1 MMKNKLRFI
10 TMLLTVVLCMTAF
23 TVPAFAG
30 ADPGEQSGGLEPQDT
45 HSEEQTGTVETTET
59 KQTATVDVVTNP
71 DGTRTVTIGDQTWR
85 LDAEDA
91 TLKQTGRVVNVY
103 TYLHLRTGPST
114 DYSIIGHLLNGTEV
128 EVIGEKGG
136 WYEIVIP
143 EQTGY
148 VCGKYLEVLPSSTG
162 SGTVD
167 RDSTNELLELLLQYY
182 ASGETSSAPLTP
194 DGNLTLVDD
203 LGPVR
208 SAGKQFITVE
218 SKAGNTFYL
227 IIDRDD
233 KGAENVHFL
242 NLVDEADLMALTE
255 DGEAIIPSCICTDK
269 CAVGAINT
277 NCPVCRTNMT
287 ECRGKEPVTE
297 ITAPEPAEPV
307 EETPEKS
314 NGGSGAVVA
323 VLLLALGGGGA
334 LYWFKLRKPKDNTRG
349 DDDLDDYDY
358 GEDDDEDAEYEFE
371 TEEDSNAAEAEE

>member
-1 MMKNKLRFI
+1 
-10 TMLLTVVLCMTAF
+10 MLLAVVLCMTAF

-167 RDSTNELLELLLQYY
+167 RDSTNELLELLLHLLGVLQVVPEPFRG
-182 ASGETSSAPLTP
+182 ALGLQLVALPPGVVQLQRGAQRLHVALQGQHLSPIFLEFDHTV
-194 DGNLTLVDD
+194 LTL
-203 LGPVR
+203 LRPGMSPR
-208 SAGKQFITVE
+208 
-218 SKAGNTFYL
+218 
-227 IIDRDD
+227 RDMD
-233 KGAENVHFL
+233 ELLTNSYYTRIPASCKPFPAPPSPFPGRAPACCH
-242 NLVDEADLMALTE
+242 NLY
-255 DGEAIIPSCICTDK
+255 IK
-269 CAVGAINT
+269 
-277 NCPVCRTNMT
+277 
-287 ECRGKEPVTE
+287 
-297 ITAPEPAEPV
+297 
-307 EETPEKS
+307 
-314 NGGSGAVVA
+314 
-323 VLLLALGGGGA
+323 
-334 LYWFKLRKPKDNTRG
+334 
-349 DDDLDDYDY
+349 
-358 GEDDDEDAEYEFE
+358 
-371 TEEDSNAAEAEE
+371 